1 MAGTAISLRLR
12 LTRLRPITNPSRLHF
27 FSLDSTSVRD
37 QNESRSEDSAVEA
50 SSKGNSFAEIRK
62 GLRQLNSDHR
72 AQKKENESE
81 EHQETK
87 FVTTEEHQETELTP
101 QEPFV
106 PGSFVFPPRRRTTF
120 IDHAAQLEKKR
131 SWPELV
137 GLVAHEAAW
146 KIQEEMPE
154 AQIEVVHTLE
164 FKYNRVRL
172 HVDYSGKVRFAS
184 EEG

>member
-1 MAGTAISLRLR
+1 MAARAISLRLR
-12 LTRLRPITNPSRLHF
+12 LTRLRPITNPSLLRHF
-27 FSLDSTSVRD
+27 SSDSTSVRGQD
-37 QNESRSEDSAVEA
+37 NPRSEDSTVEA
-50 SSKGNSFAEIRK
+50 SNKGNSFAEIGK

-81 EHQETK
+81 EHQET
-87 FVTTEEHQETELTP
+87 ELTP
-101 QEPFV
+101 QERFV

-120 IDHAAQLEKKR
+120 IDHAKQLKKKR

-137 GLVAHEAAW
+137 GLLVHEAAW

-154 AQIEVVHTLE
+154 AQIEVVPPKFGYTLE
-164 FKYNRVRL
+164 FRYNRVRL
-172 HVDYSGKVRFAS
+172 HIDYSGKVRFAP